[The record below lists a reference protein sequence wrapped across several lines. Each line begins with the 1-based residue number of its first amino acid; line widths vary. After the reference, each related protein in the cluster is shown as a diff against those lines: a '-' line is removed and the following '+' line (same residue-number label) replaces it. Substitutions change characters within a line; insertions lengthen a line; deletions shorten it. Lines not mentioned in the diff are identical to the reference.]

1 LTLPERV
8 EELRGQVVAALGS
21 FLEPREP
28 TLLYRMMRYH
38 LGWEDAQG
46 RPQPGPLGKALRPI
60 LCLLT
65 CEALGGRWEQ
75 ALPAAVALELVHNFS
90 LVHDDIQDQDRERR
104 HRLTVWAIWGQG
116 QAINAGDALL
126 ALAQEALARL
136 PEAGVPPERGVVAVS
151 TLARATLEMVEG
163 QVMDLQFEDLLDI
176 TTQAYLEMVRRKTGA
191 LFAAALSLGAICA
204 TPDTQVWEAMGRAGR
219 QLGVAFQI
227 KDDVLGI
234 WGDPSR
240 TGKPAGADIRR
251 RKKSL
256 PIVYALETEG
266 PQRETVV
273 AAYTIPTVDEE
284 MVQRVMQA
292 LEEVEARRRSL
303 TLAHELLQEAMDT
316 LSSLPLAPGPRQEL
330 EAVVSFLV
338 EREY

>member
-1 LTLPERV
+1 M
-8 EELRGQVVAALGS
+8 VAALGS
-21 FLEPREP
+21 ILEPREP
-28 TLLYRMMRYH
+28 ALLYHMMRYH

-60 LCLLT
+60 LCLLA

-126 ALAQEALARL
+126 ALAQEALSRL
-136 PEAGVPPERGVVAVS
+136 PETGIPPERGVVAVS

-163 QVMDLQFEDLLDI
+163 QVMDLQFEDRLDI
-176 TTQAYLEMVRRKTGA
+176 TVQSYLEMVRRKTGA
-191 LFAAALSLGAICA
+191 LFGAALSLGAICA
-204 TPDTQVWEAMGRAGR
+204 TPDVQVWEAMGRAGR
-219 QLGVAFQI
+219 KLGVAFQI

-234 WGDPSR
+234 WGDPAR
-240 TGKPAGADIRR
+240 TGKPSGADIRR

-266 PQRETVV
+266 PQREMVV
-273 AAYTIPTVDEE
+273 AAYAMATLDEE
-284 MVQRVMQA
+284 TVRRVMAA
-292 LEEVEARRRSL
+292 LEEVGARRRSL
-303 TLAHELLQEAMDT
+303 ALAQDLVEEAMDT
-316 LSSLPLAPGPRQEL
+316 LSSLPMAPGPRREL